1 MKEKKRIVLNMIVKD
16 EIRVI
21 ERCLDSVAPYID
33 SWVIVDTGSTDGTQ
47 EKILDLMKN
56 KYGIE
61 GELHERPW
69 KDYGT
74 NRSEAIEL
82 AQGKGDYLL
91 VIDADDV
98 LSVKGESPF
107 ANLEKDAY
115 KVRINLNEISY
126 YRTQIFKCEPGWKY
140 KGVLHEYLA
149 HPEGAT
155 EDHLETVEMVASV
168 SGDTREIKG
177 KDKYYSDALIFEK
190 AILTMKKEDDPDL
203 FSRYFFYLA
212 QSYRDAGMMDRAIQ
226 AYTKRVELGGWE
238 EEVYISLY
246 MIAKMKHVQGYP
258 EHEVIDAYM
267 KAWEFRPIRIESV
280 YNLIRFLISKERFLY
295 AYSLCSAAMKVGPC
309 QDILFLEEDI
319 WKWRLV
325 NDYNILNF
333 QVGAYKEALDSC
345 QKLIDSPYFAEIPEE
360 DQKGILSN
368 LALYK
373 ETLES
378 RGKPQEPQN
387 SSENKEEKETT
398 EVSQ

>member
-1 MKEKKRIVLNMIVKD
+1 MIVKD
-16 EIRVI
+16 EVKVI

-56 KYGIE
+56 KYRIE
-61 GELHERPW
+61 GDLHERPW
-69 KDYGT
+69 KDYGS
-74 NRSEAIEL
+74 NRSEAIDL

-98 LSVKGESPF
+98 LVVKGESSF
-107 ANLEKDAY
+107 ESLEKDSY
-115 KVRINLNEISY
+115 KVRINLNEVSY
-126 YRTQIFKCEPGWKY
+126 YRTQIFKCEPGWQY

-149 HPEGAT
+149 HREGAT
-155 EDHLETVEMVASV
+155 EDHLESVEMIASV
-168 SGDTREIKG
+168 SGDTRELKG
-177 KDKYYSDALIFEK
+177 KDKYYADALVFEK
-190 AILTMKKEDDPDL
+190 AILTLKKEEDPDL

-226 AYTKRVELGGWE
+226 AYTKRVELGGWA
-238 EEVYISLY
+238 EEVYVSLY
-246 MIAKMKHVQGYP
+246 MIAKMKHAQGHP

-267 KAWEFRPIRIESV
+267 KAWEFRPVRIESV

-295 AYSLCSAAMKVGPC
+295 AYSLCIAAMKVGPC

-345 QKLIDSPYFAEIPEE
+345 QRLVDSPYFAEIPEE

-368 LALYK
+368 LDLYK
-373 ETLES
+373 EAIEKQNTQPDSETTPEAES
-378 RGKPQEPQN
+378 NQ
-387 SSENKEEKETT
+387 KEESVT
-398 EVSQ
+398 Q